1 MGEEDVVIW
10 QGRSLVETPTYSV
23 ATVITVLVFVCF
35 LFQRS
40 IYRFGKVEENNSF
53 AKCPVWLL
61 RKCGELKWLE
71 KTRRKALFVSLEKIK
86 EELMLL
92 GLISLLLAQC
102 ARWISEICVNS
113 SLFSSKFYLCSEE
126 DYGITQKVLFENPS
140 PFLNESHTPPKR
152 VTTQITHQCGEGREP
167 FVSLEGLEQLH
178 RFLFVLGIT
187 HVLYSCLTVGLAM
200 SKIYS
205 WRKWENQT
213 NLVADGNLQDIP
225 LMILVVWQSN
235 DSETFVGIG
244 IITLTEYMMSNGH
257 TISKETA
264 HRKTS
269 LCFFRQFKSSIKKSD
284 YLALRLG
291 FITKHKLPIS
301 YDFHKYMV
309 RSMEDEFHG
318 ILGISW
324 PLWGYAII
332 CIFVNI
338 HGLNIYFWLS
348 FIPAILVMLVG
359 TKLQHVVSTLAL
371 EIGEQTGPS
380 IGNQVKPR
388 DGLFWF
394 GKPDISLR
402 LIQFIIFQNAFE
414 MATFIWSLVVG
425 IQEKI
430 VLHEKPFHD
439 NRSVS
444 FWATVASE
452 NLVAVSIDSELQTR
466 DDLLNREQVLVQ
478 IWCSYSTVPLNVI
491 ITQMGSRFRKALVA
505 ESVRDSL
512 HSWCKRV
519 KERSKRDSAAL
530 SVATRSVCSL
540 DTTIDEQDEITVA
553 SGTLSRSSSL
563 GSLNEVTVAPP
574 HEQEEAEEDAE
585 TSNPHQDHHQL
596 SLRIEEYL
604 NDTTSQPPPIIDE
617 EDDDMG
623 DEEGSRAETLIEL
636 FQRT

>member
-1 MGEEDVVIW
+1 MGEEDVLIR

-40 IYRFGKVEENNSF
+40 IYRFGK
-53 AKCPVWLL
+53 
-61 RKCGELKWLE
+61 WLE

-92 GLISLLLAQC
+92 GLISLLLSQC

-140 PFLNESHTPPKR
+140 PFLNESHIPPKR
-152 VTTQITHQCGEGREP
+152 ITTQISHQCGEGREP

-213 NLVADGNLQDIP
+213 NLVVDGNLQAKKNKV
-225 LMILVVWQSN
+225 MRRQS
-235 DSETFVGIG
+235 TFVFHHASHPWSRSRVLIW
-244 IITLTEYMMSNGH
+244 M
-257 TISKETA
+257 
-264 HRKTS
+264 

-332 CIFVNI
+332 CIFINI

-414 MATFIWSLVVG
+414 MATFIWSLWG
-425 IQEKI
+425 FKKRSCFMKNHLMII
-430 VLHEKPFHD
+430 VRL
-439 NRSVS
+439 
-444 FWATVASE
+444 ASG
-452 NLVAVSIDSELQTR
+452 
-466 DDLLNREQVLVQ
+466 VLVQ
-478 IWCSYSTVPLNVI
+478 FWCSYSTVPLNVI

-505 ESVRDSL
+505 ESVRHSL

-585 TSNPHQDHHQL
+585 TSNPHQDHHHL

-604 NDTTSQPPPIIDE
+604 NDTTLQPPPIIDE
-617 EDDDMG
+617 EDDDLG

>member
-40 IYRFGKVEENNSF
+40 IYRFG
-53 AKCPVWLL
+53 
-61 RKCGELKWLE
+61 KWLE

-126 DYGITQKVLFENPS
+126 DYGSTQKVLFENPS

-213 NLVADGNLQDIP
+213 NLVADGNLQAKKNKV
-225 LMILVVWQSN
+225 MRRQS
-235 DSETFVGIG
+235 TFVFH
-244 IITLTEYMMSNGH
+244 H
-257 TISKETA
+257 TSHPWSRSRVLIWM
-264 HRKTS
+264 
-269 LCFFRQFKSSIKKSD
+269 
-284 YLALRLG
+284 
-291 FITKHKLPIS
+291 KHKLPIS

-348 FIPAILVMLVG
+348 FIPAILAMLVG

-414 MATFIWSLVVG
+414 MATFIWSLWG
-425 IQEKI
+425 FK
-430 VLHEKPFHD
+430 K
-439 NRSVS
+439 RSC
-444 FWATVASE
+444 FMKNHPMIIARLASG
-452 NLVAVSIDSELQTR
+452 
-466 DDLLNREQVLVQ
+466 VLVQ

-540 DTTIDEQDEITVA
+540 DTTIDEQDEITVV
-553 SGTLSRSSSL
+553 SGTLSPSSSL
-563 GSLNEVTVAPP
+563 GSLNEVTVARP

-604 NDTTSQPPPIIDE
+604 NDTTSQPPPVIDE
-617 EDDDMG
+617 EDDDLG
-623 DEEGSRAETLIEL
+623 DEEGSRAETLVEL